1 MDLNHAVSLVLT
13 ALLPFVYSTLVP
25 DYVLVLV
32 LSGLQLIKAALLCF
46 AQLALHLG
54 SFELLKPSDDCYVLR
69 DGMSFS
75 LFISLT

>member
-1 MDLNHAVSLVLT
+1 MWISGRHGLEPRCKPVLT

-46 AQLALHLG
+46 A
-54 SFELLKPSDDCYVLR
+54 
-69 DGMSFS
+69 
-75 LFISLT
+75 